1 MTDKIEPEGE
11 WVEVG
16 PGEYVGPGR
25 RKFASEFEGGELIR
39 TSYYLWVPK
48 LEWPT
53 EPGTEIVFRGRTSCV
68 AIDAVVLPPGYR
80 YYLTTKAG
88 SLLLDTVKN
97 NPDIEL
103 IEVKSK

>member
-16 PGEYVGPGR
+16 AGEYVGPGR
-25 RKFASEFEGGELIR
+25 RKFASEFEGSKLIG

-53 EPGTEIVFRGRTSCV
+53 EPGTEIVFRGRASGV
-68 AIDAVVLPPGYR
+68 VFEAVVLPLDYR
-80 YYLTTKAG
+80 YYLTTKWG